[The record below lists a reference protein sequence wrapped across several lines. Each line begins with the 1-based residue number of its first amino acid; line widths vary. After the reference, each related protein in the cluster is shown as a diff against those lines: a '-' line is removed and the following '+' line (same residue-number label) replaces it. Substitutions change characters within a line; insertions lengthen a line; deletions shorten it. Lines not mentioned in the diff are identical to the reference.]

1 MTAQQTNLLQYGYS
15 DTFTINVKANVEVTL
30 EWEKGEYDSECSF
43 SVKNS
48 NGKNIYSSTGF
59 DKGEFLFSW
68 VNECSCLNDYFTMC
82 DAVENLVGEQ
92 NQNVIEIS
100 WDNAENAISYD
111 IYRGTRFMGTTN
123 ETSFTDDYKLKD
135 GTYLYNVQ
143 ANYDD
148 DCKGLLSTTE
158 VTFNTESV
166 MENEINNASIFPNP
180 SNGEFTVQFD
190 NMTHI
195 LIYNVIGSL
204 VKDIETNADNYVVKG
219 LKSGVYFVNIRNN
232 DNNIIKK
239 VVVR

>member
-1 MTAQQTNLLQYGYS
+1 
-15 DTFTINVKANVEVTL
+15 
-30 EWEKGEYDSECSF
+30 
-43 SVKNS
+43 
-48 NGKNIYSSTGF
+48 
-59 DKGEFLFSW
+59 
-68 VNECSCLNDYFTMC
+68 MC
-82 DAVENLVGEQ
+82 DAVENLIGEQ
-92 NQNVIEIS
+92 NQNVIELS

-148 DCKGLLSTTE
+148 DCKGKLSKAE
-158 VTFNTESV
+158 VIFSTESV

-180 SNGEFTVQFD
+180 SNGEFTVKCD

-219 LKSGVYFVNIRNN
+219 LNSGVYYVNIRNN

>member
-1 MTAQQTNLLQYGYS
+1 
-15 DTFTINVKANVEVTL
+15 
-30 EWEKGEYDSECSF
+30 
-43 SVKNS
+43 
-48 NGKNIYSSTGF
+48 
-59 DKGEFLFSW
+59 
-68 VNECSCLNDYFTMC
+68 
-82 DAVENLVGEQ
+82 
-92 NQNVIEIS
+92 
-100 WDNAENAISYD
+100 
-111 IYRGTRFMGTTN
+111 GTTN

-158 VTFNTESV
+158 VIFSTESV
-166 MENEINNASIFPNP
+166 VENEFINASIFPNP
-180 SNGEFTVQFD
+180 SNGEFTVKCD